1 MERLFMGRHLIR
13 LDSVGSTNNYA
24 ATLLGQNVPEGT
36 LVSAR
41 EQTDGRGQREHN
53 WLSEAGK
60 NLTLTY
66 ILRPGFV
73 SVTDQFLLNKAIA
86 VAVARTAELIHPG
99 SFIRIK
105 WPNDIF
111 LENRKLAGILV
122 ENSVKGSQIVSCL
135 AGIGMNVNQLHFPE
149 GSGNPVSFA
158 MELERELELD
168 DVMNLLSKH
177 MEVNYL
183 RVKAG
188 QRERIC
194 SDYDSLLWKR
204 GEMHTF
210 TREGKPF
217 PAKIIRVDE
226 QGRLVVEDASGQE
239 HAFVHGAI
247 QWF

>member
-24 ATLLGQNVPEGT
+24 ATLLGENVPEGT

-41 EQTDGRGQREHN
+41 EQTDGRGQRGN
-53 WLSEAGK
+53 IWLSEAGK

-66 ILRPGFV
+66 VLRPGFV
-73 SVTDQFLLNKAIA
+73 FVTDQFLLNKAIA
-86 VAVARTAELIHPG
+86 IAVARTAELINPG

-111 LENRKLAGILV
+111 LDNRKLAGILV
-122 ENSVKGSQIVSCL
+122 ETSVKGSQIVSCL
-135 AGIGMNVNQLHFPE
+135 AGIGMNVNQVQFPE
-149 GSGNPVSFA
+149 GSGNPISLA
-158 MELERELELD
+158 IELERELELE
-168 DVMNLLSKH
+168 DVMNLLSKQ

-204 GEMHTF
+204 GEVHDF
-210 TREGKPF
+210 IREGKPF
-217 PAKIIRVDE
+217 PAKVICVDDM
-226 QGRLVVEDASGQE
+226 GRLVVEDDSGVE
-239 HAFVHGAI
+239 HAYIHGAI